1 MSTTKKKLTPQELE
15 IKKYKRKKFVSD
27 AVWPIVRF
35 IIVFGLCFV
44 ILYPIIYMIS
54 TALSPQAEMNDP
66 SRIWIPK
73 QVIFT
78 NITDAWKAMDYGT
91 TFGFT
96 LLVNGV
102 SSLLQVISCA
112 ITGYGF
118 ARFKFKGQNLLFA
131 IVILM
136 IIVPPQI
143 LSLQQKT
150 QFQDF
155 PLGSLLNTPFVM
167 YLPAIFANGLRAGLF
182 ILIFRQFFKGLPKE
196 LEDAA
201 YLDGCGPLKTFVVVM
216 VPNAVSSF
224 ITVFLFSIV
233 WYWNDTF
240 MLPMFY
246 SSSGS
251 SNKTIAMKISDVGD
265 IMITHLF
272 GKADGATKAEV
283 MVWLEA
289 ACLLAII
296 PILLIYIFLQKYF
309 TEGIERSGLVG

>member
-1 MSTTKKKLTPQELE
+1 MQFGKKNLTPQEIE
-15 IKKYKRKKFVSD
+15 IRNYKRKKFVSD
-27 AVWPIVRF
+27 SVWPIVRF
-35 IIVFGLCFV
+35 LIIFGLCFV
-44 ILYPIIYMIS
+44 ILYPILYMIS
-54 TALSPQAEMNDP
+54 TAFSPQSEMNDP

-78 NITDAWKAMDYGT
+78 NITDAWEAMDYPR

-102 SSLLQVISCA
+102 SSLLMVLSCA

-150 QFQDF
+150 QFQNF
-155 PLGSLLNTPFVM
+155 PGGSILNTPLVM
-167 YLPAIFANGLRAGLF
+167 YLPAMFANGLRAGLF

-201 YLDGCGPLKTFVVVM
+201 YLDGCGPLKTFFVVM

-233 WYWNDTF
+233 WYWNDTY

-246 SSSGS
+246 SGHDST
-251 SNKTIAMKISDVGD
+251 KTVAMKISDVGD
-265 IMITHLF
+265 VMITYLF

-296 PILLIYIFLQKYF
+296 PILVLYICLQKYF
-309 TEGIERSGLVG
+309 TEGIARSGLVG